1 MSILRRSGVAALS
14 LVLLLPMSTSAANS
28 ELHFTPDGTF
38 TAKNV
43 LIYQKAGTNFFSR
56 AVWGTTFLRFVIVT
70 STSTVITKKY
80 GESATAADIKEQDI
94 IEVTGT
100 LAQGGDSMVIN
111 AKTIRD
117 TNLQSAGKTF
127 TGTVISV
134 NADSQT
140 FVLNDK
146 TFGKVTV
153 AAGSATI
160 TKGAR
165 TISLYE
171 MKAGDKVLNA
181 PGTYSYPHNTLTA
194 SSVIVYQDDKVFLPR
209 NFQGTLKS
217 ISGSSLPVTL
227 VVTVSGLPAQ
237 AGTDYTVYVPT
248 GSSVLNSGRRSASLS
263 RFVVGDAVR
272 FYGVT
277 RPTNLTEVDAQVL
290 RDLNF

>member
-1 MSILRRSGVAALS
+1 MPTFRQTGVAAVSIL
-14 LVLLLPMSTSAANS
+14 LLLPLSVAAANS

-43 LIYQKAGTNFFSR
+43 VIYQKAGTNFFSR

-94 IEVTGT
+94 IDITGT
-100 LAQGGDSMVIN
+100 LANGGDSMVIN

-117 TNLQSAGKTF
+117 TALQSAGKTF
-127 TGTVISV
+127 AGVVVSV
-134 NADSQT
+134 SADSQT

-165 TISLYE
+165 TIALSE

-181 PGTYSYPHNTLTA
+181 PGTYTYTNNTLTA
-194 SSVIVYQDDKVFLPR
+194 SSVIVYQDDKIFLPR

-217 ISGSSLPVTL
+217 ISGTTLPVTL
-227 VVTVSGLPAQ
+227 VVTVDT
-237 AGTDYTVYVPT
+237 TDYTVYVPVGT
-248 GSSVLNSGRRSASLS
+248 LILKNSKAATTLS
-263 RFVVGDAVR
+263 RFVVGDTVR
-272 FYGVT
+272 FYGVI
-277 RPTNLTEVDAQVL
+277 RPTGLTEVDAQVL